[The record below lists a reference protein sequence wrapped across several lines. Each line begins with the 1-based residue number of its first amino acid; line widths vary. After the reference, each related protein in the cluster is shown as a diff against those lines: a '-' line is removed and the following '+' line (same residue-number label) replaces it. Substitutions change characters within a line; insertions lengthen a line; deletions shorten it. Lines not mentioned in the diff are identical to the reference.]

1 MSAQPSQMAP
11 RAGGPASAETLNPS
25 VVSSWLLKA
34 KVLPPELPV
43 GYVSRATL
51 LQRLE
56 GLMERRVTVLQAPA
70 GFGKTTVL
78 ADIVRATKAQ
88 GVVVAWIALG
98 DEDTPNLFGG
108 YLAFAF
114 EQAGLDVSL
123 LRSHD
128 AWSASPAVRQMGML
142 AGAIERHAA
151 PCLLVLDEVD
161 RLPARTV
168 RLVDLLLQHA
178 PRNLHVAMTFRSNP
192 GVDIGPH
199 LLTGR
204 ASVVG
209 TEEFRFSQADT
220 GRFLGREL
228 LRGELAAIMERTA
241 GWPFALMVYRNTGA
255 AEAQPAG
262 GEAAELTENYIG
274 VHLLRDLSVKERAS
288 LFDLAVFDWID
299 ASLVDTVLGSSD
311 ARVQVA
317 ALPALNGLLL
327 PVGNDGTVRRLHP
340 LLRDYCLDV
349 LSVENPVRKRSLH
362 KRIALELARQGQLTE
377 SWRHARASGDIQLL
391 GTLIERFGPFQLWL
405 REGVTRLISAGR
417 FLPPEVTV
425 RHPRL
430 DLVRCLA
437 LCLASKWDEAA
448 TQFEAISQRTDA
460 FTRDRDGGDADALAV
475 DAVFT
480 QAMLVGGAD
489 RLVLHELESRLP
501 AGDPAAGDERG
512 RALACARH
520 ALLSFACYER
530 ASFDESA
537 RHGLQAQAHFGEDGR
552 FGEVFLN
559 TCLGMAAMAQGRVQE
574 AAERYRQARRV
585 VRRCFSADPCITSAS
600 DALTIELDLERN
612 RGRTIRRKTLERLMR
627 QPGVFVDFRSAA
639 VAVSAELMF
648 EQYGSRAAIQL
659 LTRTVD
665 AVRATGNES
674 LSNTMSA
681 LLADYLV
688 QAGHSEQA
696 GQVWRDHELP
706 CGMPELL
713 DLERQSWRTMEA
725 MSCARV
731 RVLEAQ
737 GAFDAAEALAGN
749 LCRVALEHGL
759 LRTRL
764 RGLALSMAVAH
775 RAGQPDRALERLVEF
790 IRAAR
795 GVDYTR
801 PLVRHREVSRI
812 VLRRLLDTD
821 CDDDLRPAAES
832 MLAHVAGSDTQGPAF
847 STRELEVLAQMA
859 RGLRNKQIA
868 GRLGITD
875 QGVRYHLKSIYRKTG
890 TRKRSE
896 AVRCAQSQGV
906 VS

>member
-832 MLAHVAGSDTQGPAF
+832 MLAHVAGSDTQGPSF

-896 AVRCAQSQGV
+896 AVRCAQSRGV

>member
-1 MSAQPSQMAP
+1 MPSQTA
-11 RAGGPASAETLNPS
+11 RSAGGSESAETSQS
-25 VVSSWLLKA
+25 VVAYGLLKT
-34 KVLPPELPV
+34 KVLPPELPP
-43 GYVSRATL
+43 GYVSRPAL

-56 GLMERRVTVLQAPA
+56 GVLERRVTVLQAPA

-78 ADIVRATKAQ
+78 ADIVRATKTQ
-88 GVVVAWIALG
+88 GVAVAWIALG
-98 DEDTPNLFGG
+98 DEDTPNLFGS

-114 EQAGLDVSL
+114 EQAGLDLGL

-128 AWSASPAVRQMGML
+128 AWSASPAVQQMGIL

-151 PCLLVLDEVD
+151 PCLLALDEVD

-168 RLVDLLLQHA
+168 RLVDLLLKHA
-178 PRNLHVAMTFRSNP
+178 PHNLHVALTFRSNP
-192 GVDIGPH
+192 GVDIGTH

-204 ASVVG
+204 ANVVG
-209 TEEFRFSQADT
+209 TEEFRFSRADT

-228 LRGELAAIMERTA
+228 SRGKLAAIMERTA

-255 AEAQPAG
+255 AEARPAG
-262 GEAAELTENYIG
+262 GAAAELTENYIG

-311 ARVQVA
+311 ARVLVA
-317 ALPALNGLLL
+317 ALPSLNGLLL

-362 KRIALELARQGQLTE
+362 KRIALGLARQGQLTE

-391 GTLIERFGPFQLWL
+391 GKLIERSGPFQLWL

-417 FLPPEVTV
+417 FLTPEATV
-425 RHPRL
+425 RYPRL

-489 RLVLHELESRLP
+489 RLVPHELESRLP

-537 RHGLQAQAHFGEDGR
+537 RHGLQAQAHFGEDAR

-559 TCLGMAAMAQGRVQE
+559 TYLGMAAMAQGRVQE

-585 VRRCFSADPCITSAS
+585 VRRCFSADPCIVAAS

-612 RGRTIRRKTLERLMR
+612 RGRAIRRKTLERLTR
-627 QPGVFVDFRSAA
+627 QQGVLVDFRSAA

-648 EQYGSRAAIQL
+648 EQYGSTAAIQL

-706 CGMPELL
+706 CGMPALL

-725 MSCARV
+725 VSCARV

-737 GAFDAAEALAGN
+737 GAFGAAEDLAGH

-759 LRTRL
+759 VRTRL

-821 CDDDLRPAAES
+821 CADDLRPAAGGR
-832 MLAHVAGSDTQGPAF
+832 VDTGA
-847 STRELEVLAQMA
+847 S
-859 RGLRNKQIA
+859 
-868 GRLGITD
+868 GRIGH
-875 QGVRYHLKSIYRKTG
+875 GG
-890 TRKRSE
+890 TLLLH
-896 AVRCAQSQGV
+896 A
-906 VS
+906 

>member
-11 RAGGPASAETLNPS
+11 RAGGPASSETSNPS

-56 GLMERRVTVLQAPA
+56 GLMERRVMVLQAPA

-98 DEDTPNLFGG
+98 DEDTPNLFGS

-114 EQAGLDVSL
+114 EQAGLDVGL

-128 AWSASPAVRQMGML
+128 AWSASPAVQQMGML

-209 TEEFRFSQADT
+209 TEAFRFTQADT

-228 LRGELAAIMERTA
+228 LRGELVAIMERTA

-255 AEAQPAG
+255 AGAQPAG

-274 VHLLRDLSVKERAS
+274 VHLLRDLSDKERAS

-311 ARVQVA
+311 ARVLVA

-362 KRIALELARQGQLTE
+362 KRIAVELARQGQLTE

-391 GTLIERFGPFQLWL
+391 GTLIERVGPFQLWL

-437 LCLASKWDEAA
+437 LRLASKWDEAA
-448 TQFEAISQRTDA
+448 TQFEAISQRTEA

-489 RLVLHELESRLP
+489 RLVPHELESRLP

-585 VRRCFSADPCITSAS
+585 VRRCFSADPCITAAS

-612 RGRTIRRKTLERLMR
+612 RGKTIRRKTLERLTR
-627 QPGVFVDFRSAA
+627 QPGVLVDFRSAA

-665 AVRATGNES
+665 AVRATGNQS

-688 QAGHSEQA
+688 QAGHSEKA

-725 MSCARV
+725 VSCARV

-759 LRTRL
+759 LRTLL

-821 CDDDLRPAAES
+821 CADDLRPAAES
-832 MLAHVAGSDTQGPAF
+832 MLAQVAGSDTQGPSF

-859 RGLRNKQIA
+859 RGLRNKEIA

-896 AVRCAQSQGV
+896 AVRCAQSRGV

>member
-1 MSAQPSQMAP
+1 MPSQTA
-11 RAGGPASAETLNPS
+11 RSAGGSESAETSQS
-25 VVSSWLLKA
+25 VVAYGLLKT
-34 KVLPPELPV
+34 KVLPPELPP
-43 GYVSRATL
+43 GYVSRPAL

-56 GLMERRVTVLQAPA
+56 DVLERRVTVLQAPA

-78 ADIVRATKAQ
+78 ADIVRATKTQ
-88 GVVVAWIALG
+88 GVAVAWIALG
-98 DEDTPNLFGG
+98 DEDTPNLFGS

-114 EQAGLDVSL
+114 EQAGLDLGL

-128 AWSASPAVRQMGML
+128 AWSASPAVQQMGIL

-151 PCLLVLDEVD
+151 PCLLALDEVD

-168 RLVDLLLQHA
+168 RLVDLLLKHA
-178 PRNLHVAMTFRSNP
+178 PHNLHIAMAFRSNP
-192 GVDIGPH
+192 GVDIGTH

-204 ASVVG
+204 ANVVG
-209 TEEFRFSQADT
+209 TEEFRFSRADT

-228 LRGELAAIMERTA
+228 SRGKLAAIMERTA

-255 AEAQPAG
+255 AEARPAG
-262 GEAAELTENYIG
+262 GAAAELTENYIG

-311 ARVQVA
+311 ARVLVA
-317 ALPALNGLLL
+317 ALPSLNGLLL

-362 KRIALELARQGQLTE
+362 KRIALGLARQGQLTE

-391 GTLIERFGPFQLWL
+391 GKLIERSGPFQLWL

-417 FLPPEVTV
+417 FLTPEATV
-425 RHPRL
+425 RYPRL

-448 TQFEAISQRTDA
+448 MQFEAISQRTDA

-489 RLVLHELESRLP
+489 RLVPHELESRLP

-537 RHGLQAQAHFGEDGR
+537 RHGLQAQAHFGEDAR

-559 TCLGMAAMAQGRVQE
+559 TYLGMAAMAQGRVQE

-585 VRRCFSADPCITSAS
+585 VRKCFSADPCIVAAS

-612 RGRTIRRKTLERLMR
+612 RGRAIRRKTLERLTR
-627 QPGVFVDFRSAA
+627 QQGVLVDFRSAA

-648 EQYGSRAAIQL
+648 EQYGSTAAIQL

-706 CGMPELL
+706 CGMPALL

-725 MSCARV
+725 VSCARV

-737 GAFDAAEALAGN
+737 GAFDAAEDLAGH

-759 LRTRL
+759 VRTRL

-812 VLRRLLDTD
+812 VLRRLLDRD
-821 CDDDLRPAAES
+821 CADDLRPAAES
-832 MLAHVAGSDTQGPAF
+832 ILAQVAGSDTEGPSF

-859 RGLRNKQIA
+859 RGLRNKEIA
-868 GRLGITD
+868 GHLGITD
-875 QGVRYHLKSIYRKTG
+875 EGVRYHLKSIYRKMG
-890 TRKRSE
+890 TSKRTE
-896 AVRCAQSQGV
+896 AVRHARASA
-906 VS
+906 